1 MSIIV
6 HCHFFNNRVRW
17 KGRERNNL
25 GNAVYEK
32 DLQLKYLKERLNM
45 LLHMLDSLDPESTD
59 VDDID
64 RLLEVIDSLEVKYE
78 QFKKT
83 W

>member
-1 MSIIV
+1 M
-6 HCHFFNNRVRW
+6 
-17 KGRERNNL
+17 
-25 GNAVYEK
+25 GNAVHEK

-45 LLHMLDSLDPESTD
+45 LLHMLDSLDPESAD
-59 VDDID
+59 VEDID
-64 RLLEVIDSLEVKYE
+64 RLIEVIDSLEMKYE

>member
-1 MSIIV
+1 
-6 HCHFFNNRVRW
+6 
-17 KGRERNNL
+17 
-25 GNAVYEK
+25 
-32 DLQLKYLKERLNM
+32 M

-64 RLLEVIDSLEVKYE
+64 RLLEVIDSLEMKYE